1 MSSELRKPPHP
12 ATAERSSLCLFCF
25 VLFFPQTCP
34 GIIRGAEGLT
44 AFGETQTAQT
54 EHGVGQKEDV
64 KAANT
69 HVSDCRT
76 ALWRK
81 VREDG
86 DSGWELGKGF
96 GPKATPDL
104 ELGQMAE

>member
-1 MSSELRKPPHP
+1 M
-12 ATAERSSLCLFCF
+12 
-25 VLFFPQTCP
+25 
-34 GIIRGAEGLT
+34 
-44 AFGETQTAQT
+44 
-54 EHGVGQKEDV
+54 EDV